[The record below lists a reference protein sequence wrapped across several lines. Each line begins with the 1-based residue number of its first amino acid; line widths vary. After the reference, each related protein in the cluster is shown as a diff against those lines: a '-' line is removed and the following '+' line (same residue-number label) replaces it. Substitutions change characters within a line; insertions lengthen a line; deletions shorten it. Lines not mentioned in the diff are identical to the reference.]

1 MTERELFKRAVS
13 ENFLDKDAIFA
24 HALSSV
30 PVPRPVSGG
39 THMKKRF
46 SALLI
51 AAVTICLA
59 AGTALAANYLLTAG
73 EAAAELSGSTVARA
87 FEGEGALAVNEA
99 RTAGSYRVT
108 FQKKYEERN

>member
-73 EAAAELSGSTVARA
+73 HSVLCHHSPLKSA
-87 FEGEGALAVNEA
+87 
-99 RTAGSYRVT
+99 YR
-108 FQKKYEERN
+108 K

>member
-24 HALSSV
+24 HALGSV

-39 THMKKRF
+39 TRMKKRF

-51 AAVTICLA
+51 AAV
-59 AGTALAANYLLTAG
+59 ALLCDFLLGRLEHYL
-73 EAAAELSGSTVARA
+73 
-87 FEGEGALAVNEA
+87 
-99 RTAGSYRVT
+99 
-108 FQKKYEERN
+108 KKKWRLEQ

>member
-1 MTERELFKRAVS
+1 
-13 ENFLDKDAIFA
+13 
-24 HALSSV
+24 
-30 PVPRPVSGG
+30 
-39 THMKKRF
+39 MKKRF

-99 RTAGSYRVT
+99 RTAGSCLLYTSFHLHFPTPCCFTYPSVL
-108 FQKKYEERN
+108 